1 MSKKEIMP
9 INFQNKEM
17 IVVGVISDTH
27 GLLPLAAIN
36 ALKDVDLIIHAGDIG
51 DTDVLYELEIIAPVV
66 AVRGNMDV
74 AGGLRDLPETEA
86 VEVGDVFLYVIH
98 DIDKLDI
105 APSEAGFNAV
115 IFGHFHR
122 PSVSEKDGVLYLN
135 PGSAAQP
142 RRDYPASLALLHIRG
157 DSIKAHIVDI
167 GKGLSL
173 SRSDTGK
180 T

>member
-1 MSKKEIMP
+1 MP
-9 INFQNKEM
+9 INFQNKEN

-27 GLLPLAAIN
+27 GLLLSTAIN

-51 DTDVLYELEIIAPVV
+51 NTDVLDELEFIAPVV

-74 AGGLRDLPETEA
+74 IGGLRDLPETEA
-86 VEVGDVFLYVIH
+86 VEIGNVLLYVIH
-98 DIDKLDI
+98 DIHRLDI
-105 APSEAGFNAV
+105 SPSEAGFSAV

-142 RRDYPASLALLHIRG
+142 RRNYPASLALLHIRG
-157 DSIKAHIVDI
+157 GSIKTQIVDI
-167 GKGLSL
+167 GEGL
-173 SRSDTGK
+173 
-180 T
+180 

>member
-1 MSKKEIMP
+1 MMP
-9 INFQNKEM
+9 VNFQNKES

-27 GLLPLAAIN
+27 GLLLPTAIK

-51 DTDVLYELEIIAPVV
+51 NTDVLDELEFIAPVV
-66 AVRGNMDV
+66 AVRGNMDMID
-74 AGGLRDLPETEA
+74 GLRNLPETEA
-86 VEVGDVFLYVIH
+86 VEVGNVFLYIIH
-98 DIDKLDI
+98 DIHRLDI

-122 PSVSEKDGVLYLN
+122 PSVSEEDGVLYLN

-142 RRDYPASLALLHIRG
+142 RRNYPASIALLRIRG
-157 DSIKAHIVDI
+157 NSIKPQIVDI
-167 GKGLSL
+167 GQGLQS
-173 SRSDTGK
+173 SKRDGDK